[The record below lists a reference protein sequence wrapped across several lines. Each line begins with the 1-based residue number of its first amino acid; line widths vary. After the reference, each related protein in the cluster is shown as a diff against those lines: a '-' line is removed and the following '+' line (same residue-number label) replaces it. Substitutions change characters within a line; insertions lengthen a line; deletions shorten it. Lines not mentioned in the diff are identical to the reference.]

1 MDLKITTEN
10 GKMRATVTGRL
21 DTTNSD
27 VFEKKMAPL
36 LEGGNPDIEIDCSE
50 LEYISSSGLRL
61 FLTLQKSVNARG
73 GKLVI
78 LIYHIYNYIRRV
90 IFIFFKQRH
99 AFAFLSYGKRII

>member
-1 MDLKITTEN
+1 MDLKITTDEN

-78 LIYHIYNYIRRV
+78 LNMRDQIKD
-90 IFIFFKQRH
+90 IFNMTGFSLIMT
-99 AFAFLSYGKRII
+99 II